1 MLRFILPGMSDYGAS
16 EQKIFSRT
24 FMIKGL
30 FFAVLFH
37 FFLLGIYWLD
47 VTFFAKKEAPQTRIV
62 RIMTYEELGPP
73 PSVAE
78 NTYGEDLFSDK
89 GTVPAGRGRS
99 GSGSGSPETRRQSR
113 AALSRSVS
121 GKGILGMMTG
131 VGVSMVKDGTGVLG
145 GDGSGE
151 GEGLGDNMNELLS
164 SVGNGN
170 SRENPGYGGG
180 SDAGSETGAGGARGS
195 RSGRLAT
202 IDDVVVKLGD
212 SRYGSISRKGELK
225 IDNTSE
231 VAGQAKKSAL
241 RSPDAIREVLV
252 RHVNVVKYCYERALR
267 KNPGLR
273 GKVAVRITVT
283 PDGSV
288 SDADVVSSTLNDADV
303 EQCILSRVRQ
313 WRDFEPIDSN
323 EGSVT
328 FKQTYTFGS

>member
-1 MLRFILPGMSDYGAS
+1 MLRFILPGMSDYGAT

-47 VTFFAKKEAPQTRIV
+47 VTFLAKKEAPRTRIV
-62 RIMTYEELGPP
+62 RIMKYEELGPP

-99 GSGSGSPETRRQSR
+99 GSGSSSSEARRQSR

-145 GDGSGE
+145 GE
-151 GEGLGDNMNELLS
+151 GEGLGDNLNELLS

-170 SRENPGYGGG
+170 SRENPGSEGG
-180 SDAGSETGAGGARGS
+180 SDAGSEAGAGGAGLAFGQTGHHRRRG
-195 RSGRLAT
+195 RQAGRFP
-202 IDDVVVKLGD
+202 
-212 SRYGSISRKGELK
+212 
-225 IDNTSE
+225 
-231 VAGQAKKSAL
+231 L
-241 RSPDAIREVLV
+241 RVHFPQ
-252 RHVNVVKYCYERALR
+252 
-267 KNPGLR
+267 G
-273 GKVAVRITVT
+273 
-283 PDGSV
+283 
-288 SDADVVSSTLNDADV
+288 
-303 EQCILSRVRQ
+303 
-313 WRDFEPIDSN
+313 
-323 EGSVT
+323 
-328 FKQTYTFGS
+328 

>member
-1 MLRFILPGMSDYGAS
+1 MLRFILPGMSDYGAT

-47 VTFFAKKEAPQTRIV
+47 ATFFTKKEAPQTRLV
-62 RIMTYEELGPP
+62 RIMKYEELGPP

-78 NTYGEDLFSDK
+78 NTYGEDLFSDR
-89 GTVPAGRGRS
+89 GTVPSAKGRS
-99 GSGSGSPETRRQSR
+99 GSGSGSPEARRLSR

-145 GDGSGE
+145 GE
-151 GEGLGDNMNELLS
+151 GEGLGDNLNELLS
-164 SVGNGN
+164 SVGNG
-170 SRENPGYGGG
+170 SSGENPGYGYGGG
-180 SDAGSETGAGGARGS
+180 SDAGSETGTAGARGS

-202 IDDVVVKLGD
+202 IDDVVARLGD
-212 SRYGSISRKGELK
+212 HRYGAISRKGGLK

-231 VAGQAKKSAL
+231 VAGQAKRSAY
-241 RSPDAIREVLV
+241 RSPDAIREVLL

-267 KNPGLR
+267 KNPELK
-273 GKVAVRITVT
+273 GKVALRITVV

-288 SDADVVSSTLNDADV
+288 SDADIVSSTLNDEDV

-313 WRDFEPIDSN
+313 WSDFAPIDSN